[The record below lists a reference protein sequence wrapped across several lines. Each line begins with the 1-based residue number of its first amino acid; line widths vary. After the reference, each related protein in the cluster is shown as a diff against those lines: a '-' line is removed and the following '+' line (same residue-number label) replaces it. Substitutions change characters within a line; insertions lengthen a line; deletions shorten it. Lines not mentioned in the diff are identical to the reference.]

1 MRDDAPSES
10 AGRREAILDAADK
23 VFARQGYQATT
34 VRELEEAADTS
45 RSGLFLDYHG
55 MRELYLAVIQRQQ
68 MEGLVPAVARAMTE
82 ASSAAQLLRGMLE
95 AIRAWHQ
102 THPEAIQ
109 LFQQAGHHQET
120 EPDLAQL
127 DAQINESM
135 SAFLAAV
142 VGSLQRREILNDAL
156 EPAAIMRLIHQLMD
170 LVYAETAHMSEDDAL
185 DSALPTFSVLLE
197 GIGHPPDPPEA

>member
-10 AGRREAILDAADK
+10 AGRREAILDAAGK

-45 RSGLFLDYHG
+45 RSGRFPDYHG
-55 MRELYLAVIQRQQ
+55 KRELYLAVIQRQQ
-68 MEGLVPAVARAMTE
+68 MEGLVPAVARAMAE

-95 AIRAWHQ
+95 AIRARHQ

-109 LFQQAGHHQET
+109 LFRQAGHHQET

-197 GIGHPPDPPEA
+197 GIVHPPDPPEA